1 MAITM
6 RHGPYNKFD
15 PQKLRT
21 AEIAVVTEGDPHASD
36 GKAIYQC
43 FSPGDV
49 KRMATYEDM
58 LDQIDEAGGDAID
71 NHIEQKVGTALKA
84 CEDATKAAQD
94 AKTNADKAVSSA
106 NTAASSAS
114 TAANTA
120 NKAAEAASKAA
131 EDCKNLIDEKHVAEI
146 EKAVQQSLMVDA
158 VAGTVTGKTVTD
170 LPENT
175 TPADT
180 DYFLNATGN
189 AMKKTKVSQ
198 LITWLK
204 EKLGI
209 NALNTKMNDYVTI
222 KNFAQKITLKSGIA
236 TVNISAAL
244 DGYTLLGIV
253 QCSFASS
260 YLTTTG
266 YTVSGNDLS
275 LNVRD
280 VSAPTTS
287 SASIN
292 CYVTALYVKN

>member
-21 AEIAVVTEGDPHASD
+21 AEITVVTEGDPHALD

-58 LDQIDEAGGDAID
+58 VDQIDEAGGAAID
-71 NHIEQKVGTALKA
+71 KHIEQKVGTALKA

-106 NTAASSAS
+106 NTAASSAN

-120 NKAAEAASKAA
+120 SKAAETASKAA

-146 EKAVQQSLMVDA
+146 EKAVQQSLMADTVD
-158 VAGTVTGKTVTD
+158 GTVTGKTVTD

-180 DYFLNATGN
+180 DCFLTATGN
-189 AMKKTKVSQ
+189 AVKKTTVAQVKELFGVNSGLKLLAATTVKFKVPSTASGAYTGN
-198 LITWLK
+198 ITTAF
-204 EKLGI
+204 
-209 NALNTKMNDYVTI
+209 NAVD
-222 KNFAQKITLKSGIA
+222 GA
-236 TVNISAAL
+236 TVFVPVYLASGWLTPSSCSAIA
-244 DGYTLLGIV
+244 G
-253 QCSFASS
+253 
-260 YLTTTG
+260 
-266 YTVSGNDLS
+266 S
-275 LNVRD
+275 LKVGFVN
-280 VSAPTTS
+280 PTANTHS
-287 SASIN
+287 TDATFL
-292 CYVTALYVKN
+292 VLQFGTF

>member
-21 AEIAVVTEGDPHASD
+21 AEISVVTEGDPHASD
-36 GKAIYQC
+36 GKSIYQC

-71 NHIEQKVGTALKA
+71 NHIEEKVGVALKA

-94 AKTNADKAVSSA
+94 AKTNADKAVFSA

-146 EKAVQQSLMVDA
+146 EKAVQQSLMVDT

-222 KNFAQKITLKSGIA
+222 KNFTQKITLKSGIA

-244 DGYTLLGIV
+244 DGYILLGIV
-253 QCSFASS
+253 RCSFASS

-266 YTVSGNDLS
+266 YTLSGNNLS

-287 SASIN
+287 SASTN

>member
-1 MAITM
+1 M

-84 CEDATKAAQD
+84 CEDVTKAAQD

-120 NKAAEAASKAA
+120 NKAAETASKAA

-146 EKAVQQSLMVDA
+146 EKAVQQSLMVDT

-170 LPENT
+170 LPENAA
-175 TPADT
+175 PADT
-180 DYFLNATGN
+180 DYFVNATGN
-189 AMKKTKVSQ
+189 MIKKTKVSQ

-209 NALNTKMNDYVTI
+209 NALNTKMNNYVTI
-222 KNFAQKITLKSGIA
+222 KNFTQKITLKSGIA

-253 QCSFASS
+253 RCSFASS

-266 YTVSGNDLS
+266 YTVSGNNLS

-287 SASIN
+287 TASAN